1 MYFRN
6 SSAASLLSE
15 YLLIPTAQP
24 STQALNVSVPRPQ
37 KIYFDEMQ
45 EEIALYVKLACL
57 GDMSVEDALAAC
69 EKKCMDI
76 LEDYQ

>member
-1 MYFRN
+1 MLE
-6 SSAASLLSE
+6 AELKAS
-15 YLLIPTAQP
+15 
-24 STQALNVSVPRPQ
+24 
-37 KIYFDEMQ
+37 
-45 EEIALYVKLACL
+45 L